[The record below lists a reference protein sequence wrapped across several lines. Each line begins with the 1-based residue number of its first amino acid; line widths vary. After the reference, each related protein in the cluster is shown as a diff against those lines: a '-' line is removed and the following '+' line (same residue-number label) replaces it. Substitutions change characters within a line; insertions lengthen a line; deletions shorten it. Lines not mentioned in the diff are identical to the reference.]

1 MSFLTKNKKKLL
13 TDFALFACDHLK
25 IKNDPRIMILNGRSE
40 IKTTANYD
48 YTKDEK
54 IIKIN
59 GRNRAVVDIMRSIA
73 HELTHHKQW
82 EDGRLKIK
90 PADIASDIENE
101 ANAKAG
107 ELIKRFALVDNSI
120 YDEEELDEQST
131 FASMTSPAS
140 STAASA
146 TSTTDKDD
154 RYPEVSKWADVVP
167 ITRGPGNQIA
177 NTKWSETV
185 GQQLKRGPAN
195 QLK

>member
-1 MSFLTKNKKKLL
+1 MSFLSKNKKKLL

-59 GRNRAVVDIMRSIA
+59 GRNRAIVDIMRSIA

-120 YDEEELDEQST
+120 YDEELDEQST
-131 FASMTSPAS
+131 FASITNSAS
-140 STAASA
+140 STA
-146 TSTTDKDD
+146 STTNDKDD
-154 RYPEVSKWADVVP
+154 KYPEVSKWADVVP